1 MLFRLISGLT
11 LMFLAF
17 SGVACSKKGLSS
29 LSKALVKPSG
39 GGTRPSSS
47 DATPF
52 LITQPVSNP
61 YLSSDGALSVHG
73 TCRSGAMIRTS
84 GAFSQTTGCAGGKFL
99 LILTAPAD
107 GDFETAFEQVDAAG
121 KLTGNANL
129 RWKRDSTL
137 PPTPVIQ
144 SPANPSYSSGSTLT
158 LEGTCIPGNRVELSG
173 DHSASL
179 DCQSGSFSFP
189 IQKQPDSLYSFSVI
203 QKNPAGLASGAAD
216 FLWFRDSQAPS
227 VPVVQYPIQNPSVSR
242 SDTLTL
248 SGACES
254 GTVVSLRG
262 AETAEVSCVADAFSF
277 PVVRIVDGTFAFEIF
292 QTDLAGNRS
301 PSAEHSWRHDS
312 TLPTAPKITSPS
324 NPHLSNQPTVTL
336 QGECETGA
344 LVMITGSASLLAT
357 CSNGLFQF
365 ELDPRQDGT
374 HSYGVTQSDAA
385 GNVSD
390 ETLFVWTRD
399 QVAPVA
405 PQILSPS
412 TSPFLSA
419 ADSLE
424 IKGSCEN
431 GTTVNIGGEA
441 SESVTCAAQ
450 AFTFTVHKS
459 GDGTYPYTVS
469 QTDPAGNASAVANLT
484 WKRDASIPAEPE
496 ILVPATGNP
505 VSNQNSLV
513 ISGNCLT
520 GATVELNG
528 AASVTEACANG
539 TFSFQVQKGMDGA
552 YPFSVRQI
560 SQTGVPSSAV
570 SLNWT
575 RDTVAPELPVLS
587 QPTGPEFISNSDSL
601 LISGS
606 CESGAT
612 VNLTGDSTFSTS
624 CSTGAFSFVVSKTT
638 DGIYS
643 FQVSQKDLAGNESG
657 LVNTIWKRD
666 ATSPGALVITTP
678 ASSPFVSGDDTL
690 VLAGSCE
697 PTLMILISDE
707 TQTVSESMCSPN
719 GTFQVSVQ
727 KTVDGTYPLRLIQKD
742 QAGNLSPF
750 TDFSWTRDTSIP
762 QSPNLVPA
770 FVPTYSNGNSIVI
783 SASCDSLISP
793 LPAEIRV
800 EGDVDPSEILN
811 PLHSPTKDCQNGAAT
826 FEIAKS
832 QDGVYRF
839 LFTQDNPNTSFSS
852 SFTEF
857 VWVRD
862 TQAPAKVVLLSP
874 SVQPITAPGS
884 LIIFGTCEALATVQ
898 IQGAAQLSVPC
909 GSDAQFSAL
918 IQKTTDATYDFTLTQ
933 KDAAGNTSLPVPLK
947 WIRNSNAIAPPA
959 ILSPV
964 KNPAVNFLSQ
974 MTVGGSCQAGYSVT
988 MTGGASGQVTC
999 QNNSF
1004 SFTLTATTDGSRD
1017 YAFRQ
1022 SIHGVESAPAT
1033 FRWTRDTVA
1042 PTVEITSQPPD
1053 KNLEK
1058 SVQFAF
1064 TASENALT
1072 FHCQMDQG
1080 QIEVGCQSPYL
1091 ISSIP
1096 NGSHTFTVRA
1106 FDAAG
1111 NGSAPVTR
1119 TWVQASYNTLALY
1132 HFGKNVPLQDSSL
1145 YSSSGSLFDHSLKS
1159 SSTASPTLDLTGKLP
1174 TTGPTSLIPSS
1185 ANQYFNPGSQV
1196 LNTLGLKTMTIE
1208 GFVKLTSHL
1217 KEGEYYTLVSKSGST
1232 TTEQSWELRLR
1243 KAKRSG
1249 EYQLVFSGKAVGL
1262 DRKSVSSSRIMI
1274 STTGSSTW
1282 NYFAVTWNAGTV
1294 SFFFGNTSASSVGNG
1309 TIGTVGSATL
1319 ASTTAP
1325 LRIGFGPN
1333 STTNGTA
1340 RFMGGALDEIR
1351 ISQMVRPSIAVPS
1364 TEFSAD

>member
-1 MLFRLISGLT
+1 
-11 LMFLAF
+11 
-17 SGVACSKKGLSS
+17 
-29 LSKALVKPSG
+29 
-39 GGTRPSSS
+39 
-47 DATPF
+47 
-52 LITQPVSNP
+52 
-61 YLSSDGALSVHG
+61 
-73 TCRSGAMIRTS
+73 MIRTS

-99 LILTAPAD
+99 LIFTAPAD

-121 KLTGNANL
+121 KVTGNANL
-129 RWKRDSTL
+129 RWKRDSSL

-144 SPANPSYSSGSTLT
+144 SPASPSHTAGSTLT

-189 IQKQPDSLYSFSVI
+189 IQKQADSLYSFSVI

-216 FLWFRDSQAPS
+216 FLWFRDSQVPS
-227 VPVVQYPIQNPSVSR
+227 VPVVQHPIQNPSVSR

-248 SGACES
+248 SGSCES

-277 PVVRIVDGTFAFEIF
+277 QVVRIVDGTFAFEIF

-301 PSAEHSWRHDS
+301 PSAEHSWKHDS
-312 TLPTAPKITSPS
+312 TLPSAPKITSPS
-324 NPHLSNQPTVTL
+324 NPHLSNPSTVTL

-344 LVMITGSASLLAT
+344 LVMITGSASLLASCT
-357 CSNGLFQF
+357 NGQFQF
-365 ELDPRQDGT
+365 ELDPGQDGT
-374 HSYGVTQSDAA
+374 HSYGITQSDSA

-399 QVAPVA
+399 RVAPAA

-424 IKGSCEN
+424 IKGSCET
-431 GTTVNIGGEA
+431 GATVKIGGEA

-450 AFTFTVHKS
+450 AFSFTVNKTS
-459 GDGTYPYTVS
+459 DGTYPYAIS
-469 QTDPAGNASAVANLT
+469 QTDPAGNASAAANLT

-496 ILVPATGNP
+496 ILVPAIRNP
-505 VSNQNSLV
+505 VSNENSLV
-513 ISGNCLT
+513 ISGNCLA
-520 GATVELNG
+520 GASVELNG
-528 AASVTEACANG
+528 AASATETCANG
-539 TFSFQVQKGMDGA
+539 TFSFLVQKGMDGA
-552 YPFSVRQI
+552 YPFSVRQV
-560 SQTGVPSSAV
+560 SQTGVASSAV
-570 SLNWT
+570 ALNWT
-575 RDTVAPELPVLS
+575 RDTVVPALPVQS

-612 VNLTGDSTFSTS
+612 VQLMGDSTFSTS

-643 FQVSQKDLAGNESG
+643 FLVSQKDLAGNESG
-657 LVNTIWKRD
+657 VVNTVWKRD
-666 ATSPGALVITTP
+666 ATSPVALVIDTP

-697 PTLMILISDE
+697 PTLLILISDE
-707 TQTVSESMCSPN
+707 TSSVSESMCSSN
-719 GTFQVSVQ
+719 GTFQVSVR

-783 SASCDSLISP
+783 SASCDSQISP
-793 LPAEIRV
+793 LPAEIRL

-811 PLHSPTKDCQNGAAT
+811 PLHSSTKECQNGSVT
-826 FEIAKS
+826 FEIGKS

-839 LFTQDNPNTSFSS
+839 LFTQDNPNTSFNS

-862 TQAPAKVVLLSP
+862 TQAPANVVLLSP
-874 SVQPITAPGS
+874 TVQPITAPGS
-884 LIIFGTCEALATVQ
+884 LHLYGTCEPLATVQ
-898 IQGAAQLSVPC
+898 IQGAAQLIAPC
-909 GSDAQFSAL
+909 GSDAQFSA
-918 IQKTTDATYDFTLTQ
+918 IIEKTTDATYDFTLTQ
-933 KDAAGNTSLPVPLK
+933 KDAAGNTSGTVPLR
-947 WIRNSNAIAPPA
+947 WVRNSSSIAPPA

-964 KNPAVNFLSQ
+964 KNPALNFLSQ
-974 MTVGGSCQAGYSVT
+974 MTVGGACLSGYSVT
-988 MTGGASGQVTC
+988 MTGSASGQVVC

-1004 SFTLTATTDGSRD
+1004 SFTLTATTDGQRD

-1022 SIHGVESAPAT
+1022 SIHGVESAPAP
-1033 FRWTRDTVA
+1033 FRWTRDTVI

-1053 KNLEK
+1053 KNLER
-1058 SVQFAF
+1058 SSQFTF
-1064 TASENALT
+1064 KGVDNLPESGLT
-1072 FHCQMDQG
+1072 FHCQIDQG
-1080 QIEVGCQSPYL
+1080 PIEQACRSPYL

-1096 NGSHTFTVRA
+1096 NGPHSFTVRA
-1106 FDAAG
+1106 FDGAG

-1132 HFGKNVPLQDSSL
+1132 HFGKNAPLQDSSL
-1145 YSSSGSLFDHSLKS
+1145 YSSSGTLFDHSLKS
-1159 SSTASPTLDLTGKLP
+1159 SSTPSPTLDLTGKLP
-1174 TTGPTSLIPSS
+1174 ATGPTSLIPSS
-1185 ANQYFNPGSQV
+1185 ANQYSTPGSPV

-1208 GFVKLTSHL
+1208 GFVRLTSHL

-1249 EYQLVFSGKAVGL
+1249 EYQLVFSGKAVGR
-1262 DRKSVSSSRIMI
+1262 DRKSVSSSRILI
-1274 STTGSSTW
+1274 STTESSSW

-1333 STTNGTA
+1333 STTSGTA